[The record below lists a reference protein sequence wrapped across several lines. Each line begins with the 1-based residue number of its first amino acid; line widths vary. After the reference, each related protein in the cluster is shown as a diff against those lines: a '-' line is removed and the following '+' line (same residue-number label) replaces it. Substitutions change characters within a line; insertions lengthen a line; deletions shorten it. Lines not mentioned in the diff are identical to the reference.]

1 MIKIHLTAQLVILN
15 CFVLFSLLH
24 IYYICFAVKHKI
36 LCSKVLKD
44 FSRILFFIFYFN
56 FAVSTPYSHGVRR
69 QQTDRMFPCKE
80 KIYLSQ
86 KGECV
91 MKKTS
96 FLKKLTAMAATLAMT
111 CFIPN

>member
-1 MIKIHLTAQLVILN
+1 MQNPVKRIYKVGNRLCEKN
-15 CFVLFSLLH
+15 LH
-24 IYYICFAVKHKI
+24 
-36 LCSKVLKD
+36 
-44 FSRILFFIFYFN
+44 FYFN
-56 FAVSTPYSHGVRR
+56 FTSPPPYSHGVRR

-111 CFIPN
+111 CFIPK